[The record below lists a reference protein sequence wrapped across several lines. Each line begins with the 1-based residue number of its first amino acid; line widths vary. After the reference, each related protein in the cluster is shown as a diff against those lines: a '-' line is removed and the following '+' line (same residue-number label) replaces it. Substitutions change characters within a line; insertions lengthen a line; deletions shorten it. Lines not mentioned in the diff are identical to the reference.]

1 MERGVTLTDIYE
13 EFQIVWLPT
22 ALQKSGR
29 KRLGREVGLEPCKHN
44 IGHPCIT
51 EMNIHYSV
59 RKATANKLV
68 GII

>member
-29 KRLGREVGLEPCKHN
+29 KLLGREVGVEPCKHD

-51 EMNIHYSV
+51 EMNVH
-59 RKATANKLV
+59 A
-68 GII
+68 